1 MRQCMS
7 VRTYRYCIFTAR
19 KRSLCQEFCPG
30 GGCFLGGG
38 GGVSSWGVLPP
49 GGVLSPGGASSW
61 GVLPPRG
68 VCFPRGGVFPPGG
81 ASFGGGASSW
91 GAGGDPPRW
100 LLLRAVRILLEC
112 ILVFATS
119 TLLLSESIFI
129 RIHVGRY
136 FCTEL
141 SLCCCMLVGGNALS
155 M

>member
-1 MRQCMS
+1 MRQCIS

-19 KRSLCQEFCPG
+19 KRSLCQELCRGGGGACFLWGGGVFPP
-30 GGCFLGGG
+30 GGCF
-38 GGVSSWGVLPP
+38 VP
-49 GGVLSPGGASSW
+49 GGVLSPGGASS
-61 GVLPPRG
+61 R
-68 VCFPRGGVFPPGG
+68 GVFPPGG
-81 ASFGGGASSW
+81 ASLGGGASSW
-91 GAGGDPPRW
+91 GAGGDPPGW